1 MIEDAQQEKI
11 DVIIAS
17 DSSRISRKYSDL
29 SNILGKLRESNKVHI
44 ITVDNQINTILNDNI
59 IMLNHHAY
67 VHEHEAKAMSQLIK
81 DGIRNKR
88 EKSIEEVR

>member
-1 MIEDAQQEKI
+1 
-11 DVIIAS
+11 
-17 DSSRISRKYSDL
+17 
-29 SNILGKLRESNKVHI
+29 
-44 ITVDNQINTILNDNI
+44 
-59 IMLNHHAY
+59 MLNHHAY